1 MPAIEFPLRLPRRFE
16 LWSYRVSHGVLLLRS
31 NPLPDQ
37 PTRIDVQFRFTS
49 DLKLPVVL
57 NDLVID
63 LDGDR
68 YALVAADY
76 PDGYVVAENL
86 QVAEDDL
93 QGHQPSVFED
103 EELVPHRK
111 RHLFHFRD

>member
-16 LWSYRVSHGVLLLRS
+16 LWSYQVSHGVLLLRS
-31 NPLPDQ
+31 APRADQ

-49 DLKLPVVL
+49 DLKLPAVL

-63 LDGDR
+63 LAGDR
-68 YALVAADY
+68 YTLVAADY

-93 QGHQPSVFED
+93 EAHQPSVFED
-103 EELVPHRK
+103 ERLVPHRSS
-111 RHLFHFRD
+111 HLHHFRD

>member
-16 LWSYRVSHGVLLLRS
+16 LWSYQVSHGVLLLRS
-31 NPLPDQ
+31 APRADQ

-49 DLKLPVVL
+49 DLKLPAVL

-68 YALVAADY
+68 YSLVTADY
-76 PDGYVVAENL
+76 PDGYVVAENV
-86 QVAEDDL
+86 QIAEDDL
-93 QGHQPSVFED
+93 QSHQPSVFED
-103 EELVPHRK
+103 EQLAGHRK
-111 RHLFHFRD
+111 RYLYHFRD